1 MGWVPQWLIFF
12 TPQESLKGSLLLA
25 HRDCGGEK
33 SSCKPVWNARA
44 KSREW
49 VWPSWCLRGQRMPR
63 LGLWGSNTLLVSRAQ
78 EVCGVSLYKV
88 PDVWESAG
96 EWWKPRGFQPPNIK
110 MDSGSI
116 TQMNIGR
123 EQGINI
129 PNSGSPVS
137 CLCLPPWT
145 YPEARWWVIL
155 GDVVS
160 WVMSVFGDQSR
171 AKESGE
177 WNQAANA
184 E

>member
-1 MGWVPQWLIFF
+1 MDSFRFMGWVPQWLIFF

-33 SSCKPVWNARA
+33 SRCKPVWNARA

-49 VWPSWCLRGQRMPR
+49 VWPSWCLRGQHMPR

-145 YPEARWWVIL
+145 YPEARW
-155 GDVVS
+155 
-160 WVMSVFGDQSR
+160 
-171 AKESGE
+171 
-177 WNQAANA
+177 
-184 E
+184 